1 MPLKNLFLVIV
12 ITIILVSLFYA
23 NLDDFIPFLQK
34 ITGYA
39 SVVIYGTVIAPQTN
53 ASTPENGTTLTA
65 TVAQPQ
71 KEETETQTNITS
83 QTSISSTAEPQ
94 ERYVNQT
101 ILSQV
106 INQTETLKIKLDKIR
121 TSSRDILEYYSSI
134 NDTKNAETWVNVI
147 VHFNQALDDLEKV
160 QTYAE
165 DVKDSATKED
175 VGIIKGMIGGV
186 LKTLDKIVKLIK
198 R

>member
-39 SVVIYGTVIAPQTN
+39 SIVIYGTVIAPQTN
-53 ASTPENGTTLTA
+53 ASTLENGTTLTA

-71 KEETETQTNITS
+71 KEETETQTNIS
-83 QTSISSTAEPQ
+83 QTSISSTPEPQ

-101 ILSQV
+101 ILLQV
-106 INQTETLKIKLDKIR
+106 INQTETLKIKLDKLR

-165 DVKDSATKED
+165 DVKDSATKEN
-175 VGIIKGMIGGV
+175 VNTIKGMIGDV

-198 R
+198 TG